1 MQRDTFFAKEMELV
15 LEDRS
20 VSAFRGFTI
29 QTERCMAKVA
39 SFARAWLDWQRL
51 QCYARTW
58 NVVRDRLT
66 CGDRGI
72 TEWLEFFWDPFI
84 TNYSPSAFI
93 CQMPADALHCV
104 RWLSRQLADR
114 GPQAPRPSPG
124 QPHSLGRQ
132 VSPLARCLENAL
144 R

>member
-72 TEWLEFFWDPFI
+72 TEWLEFFWDPI
-84 TNYSPSAFI
+84 RH
-93 CQMPADALHCV
+93 L
-104 RWLSRQLADR
+104 LSSVKCRLTLCIVCGGCRDSLLTEDHKLRARVLASRTLWGDK
-114 GPQAPRPSPG
+114 
-124 QPHSLGRQ
+124 
-132 VSPLARCLENAL
+132 
-144 R
+144 